1 MKHGLKGTM
10 TAKELYD
17 YFEEAKRIGMPIR
30 DDIFAKDRSNGRRY
44 SLYFLSQAL
53 TSELYLGTPELYLGT
68 VFDIGVYTSSPCTTV
83 SSNYKRPL
91 AYISHLEPVASYRPI
106 ATADTAL
113 KIKNVIFNGPATI
126 VYWSDGSKTVVKCQP
141 GEVLDYEKGLAM
153 AISKKMLGNCGSY
166 YDEFKK
172 WVPEE
177 EYIETDFVTV
187 CENIIKGLAS
197 IASKNEDEDE
207 NDKSI

>member
-1 MKHGLKGTM
+1 MTHVLKETM

-17 YFEEAKRIGMPIR
+17 YFEEAKRIGMRIR
-30 DDIFAKDRSNGRRY
+30 DDIYAKNISSGLRY
-44 SLYFLSQAL
+44 SLYYLSQAL
-53 TSELYLGTPELYLGT
+53 TPELYPGT
-68 VFDIGVYTSSPCTTV
+68 VFDIVAYTTSNTHTTYTIAPPD
-83 SSNYKRPL
+83 YKRTFVNGHSAAL
-91 AYISHLEPVASYRPI
+91 ISSRPMI
-106 ATADTAL
+106 TADPAL

-126 VYWSDGSKTVVKCQP
+126 VYWSDKSKTVVKCQP

-177 EYIETDFVTV
+177 EYVETDFVTV
-187 CENIIKGLAS
+187 CENIIKGLAG
-197 IASKNEDEDE
+197 IASMGEDD

>member
-1 MKHGLKGTM
+1 MKHVLKRTM

-17 YFEEAKRIGMPIR
+17 YFEEAKSIGLRIR
-30 DDIFAKDRSNGRRY
+30 DDIFVRDRSSGSIY
-44 SLYFLSQAL
+44 SLYYFSQVF
-53 TSELYLGTPELYLGT
+53 TPELYLGT
-68 VFDIGVYTSSPCTTV
+68 VFDIEGYTTSNAHTTYTIVPSDYKRSIIYTKHPIPITSSRMMT
-83 SSNYKRPL
+83 
-91 AYISHLEPVASYRPI
+91 
-106 ATADTAL
+106 TADASL

-177 EYIETDFVTV
+177 EYVETDFVTV
-187 CENIIKGLAS
+187 CENIIKGLAG
-197 IASKNEDEDE
+197 IASMGEDD

>member
-1 MKHGLKGTM
+1 MTHGLKGTM

-30 DDIFAKDRSNGRRY
+30 DDIFAKNRSNGKRY

-53 TSELYLGTPELYLGT
+53 TPELYLGT
-68 VFDIGVYTSSPCTTV
+68 VFDLGVYSTSDAHTTYTLV
-83 SSNYKRPL
+83 PSDYKRS
-91 AYISHLEPVASYRPI
+91 ITCVKHSEPITSYRPI
-106 ATADTAL
+106 TTADTAL
-113 KIKNVIFNGPATI
+113 KIKNVIFNGPATV

-166 YDEFKK
+166 YNEFKK

-187 CENIIKGLAS
+187 CENIIKGLAG
-197 IASKNEDEDE
+197 IASKNEDD

>member
-1 MKHGLKGTM
+1 MKHELKGTM

-17 YFEEAKRIGMPIR
+17 YFEEAKRIGMRIR
-30 DDIFAKDRSNGRRY
+30 GDIYAKSRFSGLRY
-44 SLYFLSQAL
+44 SLYYLSQVL
-53 TSELYLGTPELYLGT
+53 TPELYPGT
-68 VFDIGVYTSSPCTTV
+68 VFDMIEVYTHTTYTIV
-83 SSNYKRPL
+83 PPDYKRTL
-91 AYISHLEPVASYRPI
+91 VYNHSASLSSSIPMT
-106 ATADTAL
+106 TADTSL

-126 VYWSDGSKTVVKCQP
+126 VYWSDESKTVVKCQP

-177 EYIETDFVTV
+177 EYVETDFVTV
-187 CENIIKGLAS
+187 CENIIKGLAG
-197 IASKNEDEDE
+197 IASMGEDD

>member
-1 MKHGLKGTM
+1 MKHGLKRTM

-17 YFEEAKRIGMPIR
+17 YIEEAKHTGMPIR
-30 DDIFAKDRSNGRRY
+30 NDIYVKNRFSGRIY
-44 SLYFLSQAL
+44 PLYFLSKAL
-53 TSELYLGTPELYLGT
+53 VLEPCPET
-68 VFDIGVYTSSPCTTV
+68 VFDLGVYSTSDTLTTYTIV
-83 SSNYKRPL
+83 PPDYKLTFINGNSASLISS
-91 AYISHLEPVASYRPI
+91 EPI
-106 ATADTAL
+106 ATADASL

-126 VYWSDGSKTVVKCQP
+126 VYWSDESKTVVKCQP

-177 EYIETDFVTV
+177 EYVETDFVTV
-187 CENIIKGLAS
+187 CENIIKGLAD
-197 IASKNEDEDE
+197 IASMGEDD

>member
-1 MKHGLKGTM
+1 MNHGLKGTM

-17 YFEEAKRIGMPIR
+17 YFEKAKRIGIPIR
-30 DDIFAKDRSNGRRY
+30 DDIFAYNRSSGLRY
-44 SLYFLSQAL
+44 PLYYLSQAL
-53 TSELYLGTPELYLGT
+53 APELYPGT
-68 VFDIGVYTSSPCTTV
+68 VFDIGVHTTSNAYTIV

-91 AYISHLEPVASYRPI
+91 AYISHSEPVASYRPI
-106 ATADTAL
+106 ATVDMAP

-153 AISKKMLGNCGSY
+153 AISKKMFGNCGSY

-177 EYIETDFVTV
+177 EYISTDFATA
-187 CENIIKGLAS
+187 CEAIIRGLAD
-197 IASKNEDEDE
+197 IAFEDEDE

>member
-17 YFEEAKRIGMPIR
+17 YFEEAKRIGLRIC
-30 DDIFAKDRSNGRRY
+30 DDIFIMDRSSGSIY
-44 SLYFLSQAL
+44 SLYYFSQVF
-53 TSELYLGTPELYLGT
+53 TPELYLGT
-68 VFDIGVYTSSPCTTV
+68 VFDIDEYTTSNAHTTYTIVPSDYKRSIIYTKHPIPITSSRMMT
-83 SSNYKRPL
+83 
-91 AYISHLEPVASYRPI
+91 
-106 ATADTAL
+106 TADASL

-177 EYIETDFVTV
+177 EYVETDFVTV
-187 CENIIKGLAS
+187 CENIIKGLAG
-197 IASKNEDEDE
+197 IASMGDDD